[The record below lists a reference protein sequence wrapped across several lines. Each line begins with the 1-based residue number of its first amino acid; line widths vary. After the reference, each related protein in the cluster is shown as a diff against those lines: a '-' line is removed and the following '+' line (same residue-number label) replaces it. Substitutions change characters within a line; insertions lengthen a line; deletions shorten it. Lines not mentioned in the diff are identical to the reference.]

1 MFADDCADSRR
12 SAVMRILYVSV
23 GFCVSAVF
31 GTMSAGAFEPTP
43 SYPDVQRAFLQEDF
57 VAVTQLAQT
66 FLLQSPEAPEA
77 PRVWLWLVL
86 SYDQLSQANEALQEL
101 DQLKRR
107 LRSKDP
113 AWPEVLFW
121 EGDISRRALQMPRAK
136 AAYSRLLKQH
146 PGSTWAAQAE
156 LGMGLIELHHQE
168 FAAAIPH
175 FRAVAEPG
183 GETAA
188 VQDARLFEGICY
200 LELKQHDEAIA
211 LFEQLLAG
219 VRDPNVVA
227 QAAFYLGESYSG
239 LERYGDAAAAYQRAV
254 EAAAKGSQWRRP
266 AQFGLGW
273 AHYRANRCEES
284 VRAFQTYLGQPAV
297 DHLTEALFAQ
307 GSCLAR
313 LGRED
318 EALSNFEEIVSRDPD
333 HPLALESAFIVVDA
347 YRRDGRFIPA
357 KELLH
362 GFLKT
367 RKITPTMRSQI
378 QLRLGAIALEQGN
391 ALQARTVFTLATE
404 DPDQAIRQS
413 ALGGLGDVQLFFG
426 NMQEARKLYEQA
438 VAAAVNTPVAD
449 RASFQLG
456 RVHLQ
461 LGSLKD
467 AEAIFRRLA
476 ANHDAGLSDDAKLA
490 LVITYLNEREE
501 TKVREVL
508 DAIRKDRPGSV
519 LAARAA
525 YYEAL
530 LALGQD
536 DVERAKR
543 FCRGLIA
550 KAPSTDEAFEA
561 RLLLTD
567 LEMRDSSPRAA
578 LASLKRL
585 YSGERLPL
593 SQRAKVAKRIGD
605 LLRDQAKYPDAIRWY
620 EEALELLP
628 AMAGEA
634 VYRIASCYEEAGD
647 LEVAVVW
654 YQEIDQAP
662 WQVRGRLAAAKLLER
677 LDRPAQA
684 RAIYE
689 ILAKEP
695 IPEAK
700 LIRERL
706 SVGRGR

>member
-1 MFADDCADSRR
+1 MIRR
-12 SAVMRILYVSV
+12 GVMVSWVALVATMVGASA
-23 GFCVSAVF
+23 
-31 GTMSAGAFEPTP
+31 THAFESPTLG
-43 SYPDVQRAFLQEDF
+43 YPEVQRAFLQEDF
-57 VAVTQLAQT
+57 MAVTQLAQT
-66 FLLQSPEAPEA
+66 FLLRSPDALEA
-77 PRVWLWLVL
+77 PRVWLWLIL
-86 SYDQLSQANEALQEL
+86 SYDRLSQVNEALQAL
-101 DQLKRR
+101 DQLKKR

-113 AWPEVLFW
+113 VWPEVLFW

-136 AAYSRLLKQH
+136 AAYGRLLKQS
-146 PGSTWAAQAE
+146 PDSTWAAQAE
-156 LGMGLIELHHQE
+156 LGMGLIALHHQE
-168 FAAAIPH
+168 FAAAIPY
-175 FRAVAEPG
+175 FRAVAAHG

-188 VQDARLFEGICY
+188 VQDARLFEGICR
-200 LELKQHDEAIA
+200 LQLKQYDEATA
-211 LFEQLLAG
+211 LFEQLLASL
-219 VRDPNVVA
+219 RDPNVMA

-239 LERYGDAAAAYQRAV
+239 LERYHDAATAYQRAV
-254 EAAAKGSQWRRP
+254 EAAAKGSQWRRS

-273 AHYRANRCEES
+273 AYYRANRCEES
-284 VRAFQTYLGQPAV
+284 VHAFQAYLSQPAV
-297 DHLTEALFAQ
+297 DHRTEALFAQ
-307 GSCLAR
+307 GSCLVR
-313 LGRED
+313 LGQED
-318 EALSNFEEIVSRDPD
+318 TALSSFEEIVSRDPD
-333 HPLALESAFIVVDA
+333 HSLGLESAFVIVDA
-347 YRRDGRFIPA
+347 YRRDGRFMPA

-362 GFLKT
+362 DFLK
-367 RKITPTMRSQI
+367 RKITPTARSQI

-404 DPDQAIRQS
+404 DADQTIRQS
-413 ALGGLGDVQLFFG
+413 ALSGLGDVQLFFG
-426 NMQEARKLYEQA
+426 NFLEARRLYEQA

-461 LGSLKD
+461 LGSFKD
-467 AEAIFRRLA
+467 AEEIFRRLA
-476 ANHDAGLSDDAKLA
+476 ANNDTGLGDDAKLA

-501 TKVREVL
+501 TKVRGVL
-508 DAIRKDRPGSV
+508 DAIQKDKPGSV

-536 DVERAKR
+536 DVESAKR
-543 FCRGLIA
+543 FCHGLIS
-550 KAPSTDEAFEA
+550 KAPSMDEAFEA

-567 LEMRDSSPRAA
+567 LEMRDSSPKTA
-578 LASLKRL
+578 LASLRRL

-628 AMAGEA
+628 AMSGEV

-647 LEVAVVW
+647 LEVAVGW
-654 YQEIDQAP
+654 YQKIHQAP

-700 LIRERL
+700 LVRERL
-706 SVGRGR
+706 AAERGGRTSAVGRKQ

>member
-1 MFADDCADSRR
+1 
-12 SAVMRILYVSV
+12 MRDLCVSV
-23 GFCVSAVF
+23 GFCVAVVLWV
-31 GTMSAGAFEPTP
+31 TQAAGAFELPTAG
-43 SYPDVQRAFLQEDF
+43 YPDVQRAFLQEDF
-57 VAVTQLAQT
+57 TAVTQLAQT
-66 FLLQSPEAPEA
+66 FLLQSPGAPEA

-86 SYDQLSQANEALQEL
+86 SYDRLSQANEALQEL
-101 DQLKRR
+101 DRLKQR

-113 AWPEVLFW
+113 VWPEVLFW

-136 AAYSRLLKQH
+136 AAYGKLLKQS
-146 PGSTWAAQAE
+146 PDSMWAAQAE

-175 FRAVAEPG
+175 FRAVTARG

-188 VQDARLFEGICY
+188 VQDARLFEGICR
-200 LELKQHDEAIA
+200 LQLKQHDEAAA

-219 VRDPNVVA
+219 ARDPNAMA

-239 LERYGDAAAAYQRAV
+239 LERYDDAAAAYQRAV
-254 EAAAKGSQWRRP
+254 EAAAKRSQWRRP

-273 AHYRANRCEES
+273 AYYRANRCEES
-284 VRAFQTYLGQPAV
+284 VQAFQKYLSQPAA
-297 DHLTEALFAQ
+297 DHLTDALFAQ
-307 GSCLAR
+307 GSCLVR
-313 LGRED
+313 LGREG
-318 EALSNFEEIVSRDPD
+318 EALSSFEEIVSRDSD
-333 HPLALESAFIVVDA
+333 HPLALESAFVVVDA

-362 GFLKT
+362 DFLK
-367 RKITPTMRSQI
+367 RKITPTARAQI

-404 DPDQAIRQS
+404 DPDQTIRQS
-413 ALGGLGDVQLFFG
+413 ALSGLGEVQLFFG
-426 NMQEARKLYEQA
+426 NFSEARKLYEQA

-449 RASFQLG
+449 HASFQLG

-461 LGSLKD
+461 IGSLKD
-467 AEAIFRRLA
+467 AEEIFRRLA
-476 ANHDAGLSDDAKLA
+476 ANNDSGLGDDAKLA
-490 LVITYLNEREE
+490 LVITYLNEHEE
-501 TKVREVL
+501 TKARGVL
-508 DAIRKDRPGSV
+508 DAIQQEEPGSV

-536 DVERAKR
+536 DVERAKQ
-543 FCRGLIA
+543 FCNGLIA
-550 KAPSTDEAFEA
+550 RAPTTDEAFEA
-561 RLLLTD
+561 RLLLVD
-567 LEMRDSSPRAA
+567 LRLRESSPKAA
-578 LASLKRL
+578 IASLKRL
-585 YSGERLPL
+585 YTEERLPL

-628 AMAGEA
+628 AMSGEA

-647 LEVAVVW
+647 LEVAVGW
-654 YQEIDQAP
+654 YQTIDQAP
-662 WQVRGRLAAAKLLER
+662 WRVRGRLAAAKLLER
-677 LDRPAQA
+677 LDRPVQA

-706 SVGRGR
+706 SGGRGR